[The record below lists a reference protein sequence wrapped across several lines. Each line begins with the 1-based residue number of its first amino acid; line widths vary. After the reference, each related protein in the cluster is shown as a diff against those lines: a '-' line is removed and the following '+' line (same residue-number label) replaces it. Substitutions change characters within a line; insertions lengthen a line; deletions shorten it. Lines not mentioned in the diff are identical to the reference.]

1 MHPFPP
7 IQSHQGLFSA
17 KVLANKKAGRLQIIS
32 LMWSCNTTSRISSS
46 HATMRKANGPPKHTA
61 SPKRNDRGCW
71 NQSRP
76 LLYTC
81 QSACNQEGSSPSILL
96 MWNCN
101 TSGISSS
108 HATMRQANGP
118 KHIAN
123 PKRKDQ
129 GGCWHQSIPLL
140 FTCGSTTQTRRKFAI
155 LHVHEELQY
164 IWQFHT
170 AMRPCGR
177 QTKTHFQLQTKGP
190 RLLKPINASSLC
202 MPKCP
207 QTRI

>member
-32 LMWSCNTTSRISSS
+32 LMWSCNTSGISSS
-46 HATMRKANGPPKHTA
+46 HATMRKANGPPKHTASPKRNDRGCWNQSRPLLYTCQSACNQEGSSPSILLMWNCNTSGISSSHATMCKANGPPKHTA

-123 PKRKDQ
+123 PK
-129 GGCWHQSIPLL
+129 
-140 FTCGSTTQTRRKFAI
+140 
-155 LHVHEELQY
+155 
-164 IWQFHT
+164 
-170 AMRPCGR
+170 
-177 QTKTHFQLQTKGP
+177 
-190 RLLKPINASSLC
+190 
-202 MPKCP
+202 
-207 QTRI
+207 